1 VILALLAVLIGAG
14 PYWLGAEPAAPPR
27 RIVTLA
33 PSLTELVFALGEGGR
48 VVGVT
53 RYDDLPEAKALPRVG
68 GFNDPSAE
76 AVLALKPDA
85 IFTPPSPGNRG
96 PVEALA
102 RLGVSVLVLPLDTVA
117 DVLAA
122 IETAGRALGARER
135 ATHVRARIE
144 RERERVRGEA
154 RGRARVKAALLVGAE
169 PLVAAGPTSY
179 AGELLADA
187 GAENV
192 AKGEVPFPML
202 SAESLLTSAPEVIL
216 VAPGMGAELRVPG
229 LRARVVTLPSDAVL
243 RPGPRIVQA
252 LEELQRALASPP

>member
-14 PYWLGAEPAAPPR
+14 PYWLGAEPPAPPR

-33 PSLTELVFALGEGGR
+33 PSLTELVFSLGEGAR

-53 RYDDLPEAKALPRVG
+53 RYDDLAEAKQLPRVG

-76 AVLALKPDA
+76 AVLALEPDA

-96 PVEALA
+96 PVEALV
-102 RLGVSVLVLPLDTVA
+102 RLGVPALVLPLDTVG
-117 DVLAA
+117 DVL
-122 IETAGRALGARER
+122 TATESVGRALGVAERAAALKARIEGARER
-135 ATHVRARIE
+135 ARTQ
-144 RERERVRGEA
+144 A
-154 RGRARVKAALLVGAE
+154 RGRTRAKVALLVGAE
-169 PLVAAGPTSY
+169 PLVAAGPKSY

-202 SAESLLTSAPEVIL
+202 SAESLLTSAPGVIL
-216 VAPGMGAELRVPG
+216 VAPGMGAALRVPG